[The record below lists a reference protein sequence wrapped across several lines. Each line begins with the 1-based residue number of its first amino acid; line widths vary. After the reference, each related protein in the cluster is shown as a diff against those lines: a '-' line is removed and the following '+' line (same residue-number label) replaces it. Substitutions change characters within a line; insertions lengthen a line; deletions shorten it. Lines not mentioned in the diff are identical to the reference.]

1 MEFGGGK
8 GWLHLKWQT
17 ATAAAAAAAAAATAG
32 ATDRRCR
39 TAGGV
44 SASAVN
50 LPCLTQVY
58 GVQGKGSG

>member
-1 MEFGGGK
+1 MEFGGGQ

-17 ATAAAAAAAAAATAG
+17 ATAAAAAAATAG

-44 SASAVN
+44 SVSAVN